1 MKLTHPNTA
10 LAVLAQQVHVFLV
23 VNSWESAMLFATLW
37 LSKCTEG
44 DDDGFVVDV
53 DVDDM
58 AGSDGNGVGRR
69 ECHKGGALM
78 AFFGQ
83 FLVIYLFI
91 GLWMAAVWMSDPMG
105 TQVANYDLQVD
116 LQNLWAES
124 LNSIAA
130 MLDHSDVKVPEV
142 YYSREDDHFEVIEE
156 EEAATATTT
165 TTANAKK

>member
-1 MKLTHPNTA
+1 MRCSKVFCSSTLEMSQTPPTLFSA
-10 LAVLAQQVHVFLV
+10 LP
-23 VNSWESAMLFATLW
+23 AM
-37 LSKCTEG
+37 
-44 DDDGFVVDV
+44 
-53 DVDDM
+53 
-58 AGSDGNGVGRR
+58 R
-69 ECHKGGALM
+69 AL
-78 AFFGQ
+78 Q
-83 FLVIYLFI
+83 E
-91 GLWMAAVWMSDPMG
+91 MG